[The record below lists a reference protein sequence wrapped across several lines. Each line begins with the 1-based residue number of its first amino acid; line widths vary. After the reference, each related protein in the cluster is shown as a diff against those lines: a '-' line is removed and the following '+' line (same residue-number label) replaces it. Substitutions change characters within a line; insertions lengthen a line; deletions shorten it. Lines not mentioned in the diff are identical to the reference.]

1 MPCPQSN
8 ERVVTYFC
16 GSDVRCNYENYENYD
31 NRSVVDSLDCPPSPS
46 TSCGS
51 NDTMSTMSNVTRGAN
66 RAASI
71 ITGNCQS
78 RKTKTTIDELVSLFK
93 ADVGSEDSALLLVI
107 TQSNSTQNAYQMAQR
122 MESHVELSQIFPTF
136 LGMERKNALRP
147 PTSKAARCAM
157 VRYFHKANIAAMMDV
172 ATSRHWDHLYLVV
185 DEADMGNDEGVLK
198 RLSAIHSLD
207 CALATSD
214 VFATV
219 ASGMFVDAA
228 RPALRVIFVTAT
240 PINLCK
246 TVHDIGTKHLNTF
259 PEGSLV
265 RNILEHGIAVDHTW
279 VTPHESYVSLE
290 WFKEHDLVHIIA
302 DPVKPKV
309 SKSADHVGQDP
320 NPTEPEEPDLISL
333 RTDAAFDVMRTL
345 SKKRQRLMMVSISSK
360 RDDHTQLAERLIHED
375 ISDLVV
381 CLNSQNGKN
390 YMVHTHHNAWAIPNK
405 QLADAADRG
414 AFRLYMN
421 DMGQMHDT
429 GIASCHDV
437 PLSHILL
444 CATTRPCDLPALL
457 SSIEDATTRYQIR
470 TLSQWFMT
478 NANRNPHMPT
488 KGLMRVALVGGN
500 LLNRGITIQD
510 ARVGFVCTSFVFMDG
525 PTRADGG
532 ASHTQKVG
540 RALGNLLPVFQEF
553 KPLLLISAGMY
564 ESAMA
569 NERLTRRHGMRTHG
583 TSIQIGDYI
592 PHEEFV
598 RERKEIRASH
608 TQAAVKTVGTKTT
621 KVTKPKE
628 RSKRTALRG
637 AARVAFTLRLATHP
651 AVASDSVPDSLLLLT
666 EPLSPELTA
675 VLPMM
680 PVLPSDPANKA
691 QRGAMQTAYRAKVL
705 AALKKRGLT
714 FPNIQVT
721 WGNRVTEFDAAA
733 YVNSPNYETGLV
745 VGAID
750 GKMHAMRMHRV
761 NVQAFRHDVNI
772 KAAAMYTLDGRMHVL
787 EKTGV

>member
-8 ERVVTYFC
+8 EHVTYFC
-16 GSDVRCNYENYENYD
+16 GSDVRCDYVHYELRDY
-31 NRSVVDSLDCPPSPS
+31 SILDCPHSPCS
-46 TSCGS
+46 SSGS
-51 NDTMSTMSNVTRGAN
+51 NVDVDTMSNVTRGAN

-107 TQSNSTQNAYQMAQR
+107 TQSNSSQNAYQMHGR

-136 LGMERKNALRP
+136 LGMDRNIRKSALQP

-240 PINLCK
+240 PINLSK
-246 TVHDIGTKHLNTF
+246 TFHDIGTKHLNTF

-265 RNILEHGIAVDHTW
+265 RNILEKGIAVDHTW

-290 WFKEHDLVHIIA
+290 WFKEQDLVHIIA

-309 SKSADHVGQDP
+309 SKSADHVGQD
-320 NPTEPEEPDLISL
+320 PTEPEEPDLISL

-345 SKKRQRLMMVSISSK
+345 SKERQRLMMVSISSK

-429 GIASCHDV
+429 GIESCHDI

-457 SSIEDATTRYQIR
+457 SSIEDPTTRYQIR

-478 NANRNPHMPT
+478 NKSNGSNANRNPHMPT

-564 ESAMA
+564 ESALA

-608 TQAAVKTVGTKTT
+608 TQAAVKTVGTEVTKTT
-621 KVTKPKE
+621 EEKPKE

-637 AARVAFTLRLATHP
+637 AARVAFTLRP
-651 AVASDSVPDSLLLLT
+651 AHDAESLLLLT

-721 WGNRVTEFDAAA
+721 WGNRVAEFDSAA
-733 YVNSPNYETGLV
+733 YINCPNYETCLV

-761 NVQAFRHDVNI
+761 NVQAFRH
-772 KAAAMYTLDGRMHVL
+772 KLAKTAAMYTLDGRMHVL

>member
-8 ERVVTYFC
+8 EHVTYFC
-16 GSDVRCNYENYENYD
+16 GSDVRCDYVHCELRDYVHYELRDY
-31 NRSVVDSLDCPPSPS
+31 SVLDCPHSPCS
-46 TSCGS
+46 SSGS
-51 NDTMSTMSNVTRGAN
+51 NVDVDTMSNVTRGAN

-107 TQSNSTQNAYQMAQR
+107 TQSNSSQNSYQMRQR

-136 LGMERKNALRP
+136 LGMERKSALQP

-219 ASGMFVDAA
+219 ASGVFVDAA

-246 TVHDIGTKHLNTF
+246 TFHDIGTNGTKHLNTF

-265 RNILEHGIAVDHTW
+265 RNILEKGIAVDHTW
-279 VTPHESYVSLE
+279 VTPHESYASLE

-309 SKSADHVGQDP
+309 SKSADHP

-345 SKKRQRLMMVSISSK
+345 SKERQRLMMVSISSK

-457 SSIEDATTRYQIR
+457 SSIEDPTTRYQIR
-470 TLSQWFMT
+470 TLSQWFM
-478 NANRNPHMPT
+478 NNKNPHMPSS
-488 KGLMRVALVGGN
+488 GHMRVALVGGN

-540 RALGNLLPVFQEF
+540 RALGNLLPVFQEY

-564 ESAMA
+564 ESALA

-608 TQAAVKTVGTKTT
+608 TQAAVNAVGTKTT
-621 KVTKPKE
+621 EVTK
-628 RSKRTALRG
+628 SKRTALRG
-637 AARVAFTLRLATHP
+637 AARVAFTLRQATHP
-651 AVASDSVPDSLLLLT
+651 AVTDAAESLLLLT

-680 PVLPSDPANKA
+680 PILPSDPANKA

-721 WGNRVTEFDAAA
+721 WGNRMTEFDAAA
-733 YVNSPNYETGLV
+733 FVNCPNYETCLV